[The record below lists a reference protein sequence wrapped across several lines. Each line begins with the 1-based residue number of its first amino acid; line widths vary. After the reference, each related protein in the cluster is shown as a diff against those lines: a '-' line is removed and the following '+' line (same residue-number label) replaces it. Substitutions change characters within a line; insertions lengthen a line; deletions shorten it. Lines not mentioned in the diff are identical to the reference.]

1 MVYSLETIGSG
12 EVLWTLFN
20 AIAALL
26 RPNGG
31 TLWQSLISIGTIIG
45 VIIALCYTIF
55 KNSFK
60 PLSTWF
66 ISTQIVI
73 LGLISPV
80 ATIHIKDVL
89 TGFNKTVDNVPF
101 ALAFSAS
108 TLSSLGTG
116 ITQAIETVFQPAPN
130 YVGGSGF
137 QPQSSDTLAY
147 SQTGFMFAANVM
159 TQMKGIQISNDD
171 MMDNMK
177 EFVNQCVVYDAL
189 IGTKYTL
196 HDLKRSD
203 DIWGLVSQGASK
215 LRGFA
220 WRNITRNA
228 DGMFKGSRGTEIIT
242 CQVGVERFTNMWRE
256 ASQSLVST
264 FEHRLSEYCGFA
276 SRTTPALSNA
286 VHMNLPG
293 AFNKLT
299 HAGKQASEQLQQQVM
314 ISSILNANDRKA
326 IELGGSPNLDVRR
339 AYLQQRSMYQ
349 TIGETIAQG
358 LPSLKNVL
366 EAVIYA
372 LFIFVVFASMPPN
385 GWKMLTFYTKLLLW
399 IQLWPPLFAILNFI
413 MTEILSAKTA
423 GILGTTTGVTIANM
437 VGLSNLTQDMAA
449 IAGYLAVF
457 IPVLSWTL
465 IELGGYSFV
474 SMVSSV
480 LGVSQSA
487 ATNAAMEKVQGNYSA
502 GNVSLEGVQAY
513 NSSMLKHDTSGSY
526 TGNHFA
532 MNEGLTAKT
541 VMADGETVLNQAG
554 SHMHVTPTLQHSK
567 EEMLREAQTK
577 ADALQTSQSEAASSA
592 YRSAASNYVE
602 LGKTAS
608 QQKESGISYENQ
620 TTANVMSEAAKNYE
634 KLKQVAHKYGISE
647 DIIQQHVIN
656 HRAGIGVPKI
666 MPFDLGMD
674 YQNSQNS
681 QSIAN
686 SATEELNQLMNS
698 DSFKESISHMKQAS
712 DTKSFHTNNQH
723 MSQLAQNMSGSFEKS
738 QQYEQSANKLRE
750 ASQSIQKER
759 AENQMYGSHIDAN
772 LTQEW
777 VNEVGAEKLQN
788 MSMQEQ
794 IQSANHFAQQKMDT
808 YRNSQFKKLNL
819 DVIERDFDQQYK
831 SYELGV
837 NAHAIQR
844 NFNANQESIEHKAYK
859 TGVPT
864 HIDTAPKKEA
874 EQMIATQQSTLQT
887 RSLHMKNQVVQGENR
902 FKQQVSTHNDKKF
915 TDLQG
920 AQANQLYKKVIS
932 RNETH

>member
-12 EVLWTLFN
+12 EMLWTLFN

-55 KNSFK
+55 QNSFK

-116 ITQAIETVFQPAPN
+116 VTQAIETVFQPAPN

-196 HDLKRSD
+196 HDLKRSN

-220 WRNITRNA
+220 WRNINRNA
-228 DGMFKGSRGTEIIT
+228 DGTFAGSRGTEIIT
-242 CQVGVERFTNMWRE
+242 CKVGVERFTHMWRE

-276 SRTTPALSNA
+276 SRTTSALSNA

-314 ISSILNANDRKA
+314 ISSILSANDRKA

-372 LFIFVVFASMPPN
+372 LFIFVVFASMLPN

-423 GILGTTTGVTIANM
+423 GILGTTTGVNC
-437 VGLSNLTQDMAA
+437 LLC
-449 IAGYLAVF
+449 
-457 IPVLSWTL
+457 
-465 IELGGYSFV
+465 
-474 SMVSSV
+474 
-480 LGVSQSA
+480 
-487 ATNAAMEKVQGNYSA
+487 
-502 GNVSLEGVQAY
+502 
-513 NSSMLKHDTSGSY
+513 
-526 TGNHFA
+526 NH
-532 MNEGLTAKT
+532 
-541 VMADGETVLNQAG
+541 
-554 SHMHVTPTLQHSK
+554 
-567 EEMLREAQTK
+567 
-577 ADALQTSQSEAASSA
+577 
-592 YRSAASNYVE
+592 
-602 LGKTAS
+602 
-608 QQKESGISYENQ
+608 
-620 TTANVMSEAAKNYE
+620 
-634 KLKQVAHKYGISE
+634 
-647 DIIQQHVIN
+647 
-656 HRAGIGVPKI
+656 
-666 MPFDLGMD
+666 
-674 YQNSQNS
+674 
-681 QSIAN
+681 
-686 SATEELNQLMNS
+686 
-698 DSFKESISHMKQAS
+698 
-712 DTKSFHTNNQH
+712 
-723 MSQLAQNMSGSFEKS
+723 
-738 QQYEQSANKLRE
+738 
-750 ASQSIQKER
+750 
-759 AENQMYGSHIDAN
+759 
-772 LTQEW
+772 
-777 VNEVGAEKLQN
+777 
-788 MSMQEQ
+788 
-794 IQSANHFAQQKMDT
+794 
-808 YRNSQFKKLNL
+808 
-819 DVIERDFDQQYK
+819 
-831 SYELGV
+831 
-837 NAHAIQR
+837 
-844 NFNANQESIEHKAYK
+844 
-859 TGVPT
+859 
-864 HIDTAPKKEA
+864 
-874 EQMIATQQSTLQT
+874 
-887 RSLHMKNQVVQGENR
+887 
-902 FKQQVSTHNDKKF
+902 
-915 TDLQG
+915 
-920 AQANQLYKKVIS
+920 
-932 RNETH
+932 